1 MIVNVKLCGSF
12 RHAADAPPLEGLQ
25 IWKIKVAKM
34 RVVDVLRFLQDALR
48 S

>member
-12 RHAADAPPLEGLQ
+12 RHAADAPLEGLQ
-25 IWKIKVAKM
+25 IWQMKVAKM